1 MTEIQPPLEFIPPA
15 FNPLLLRLARVILPW
30 WMRFR
35 VGIAAVETVNAEILA
50 DLYHEFDRGKTRFLI
65 AFRHPSTKDP
75 FALTSLIWQAVPQAA
90 KKQGFK
96 LRSPVHSHFM
106 YDRGITIWAGEWLGW
121 LFSQLGGT
129 SIERGKLDRLGLKS
143 ARELMV
149 SGRFPLAAAPEG
161 ATNNHSEIVSPL
173 EPGIAQLGFWCW
185 EDLQVAGRSE
195 EVVIVP
201 IGIQYEY
208 IDCPRLKLEKLLTT
222 LEVNLGLET
231 SRQFSTEELYQR
243 LLRVGEKALS
253 IVEQFYSKFYNQSIP
268 PAPIAEDPNQKIA
281 VRLQNLLEVALQVAE
296 QYFQIKPKG
305 SLSDRCRRLEQAGW
319 NRIYRADGDNLSDVE
334 QGLGNW
340 IAAEASLYM
349 RHMRLVEQFVA
360 VTGNYVASNPT
371 AERFAETLLIVDRF
385 VKTIKGDN
393 AQKLPNLGKQK
404 VRISVGQP
412 LSVSD
417 RALLYRNNRRQAVAD
432 LTQDLQT
439 SLEDAIVDS
448 RSWVAAE

>member
-1 MTEIQPPLEFIPPA
+1 
-15 FNPLLLRLARVILPW
+15 
-30 WMRFR
+30 
-35 VGIAAVETVNAEILA
+35 
-50 DLYHEFDRGKTRFLI
+50 
-65 AFRHPSTKDP
+65 
-75 FALTSLIWQAVPQAA
+75 
-90 KKQGFK
+90 
-96 LRSPVHSHFM
+96 
-106 YDRGITIWAGEWLGW
+106 
-121 LFSQLGGT
+121 
-129 SIERGKLDRLGLKS
+129 
-143 ARELMV
+143 
-149 SGRFPLAAAPEG
+149 
-161 ATNNHSEIVSPL
+161 
-173 EPGIAQLGFWCW
+173 
-185 EDLQVAGRSE
+185 
-195 EVVIVP
+195 
-201 IGIQYEY
+201 
-208 IDCPRLKLEKLLTT
+208 
-222 LEVNLGLET
+222 
-231 SRQFSTEELYQR
+231 
-243 LLRVGEKALS
+243 
-253 IVEQFYSKFYNQSIP
+253 
-268 PAPIAEDPNQKIA
+268 
-281 VRLQNLLEVALQVAE
+281 
-296 QYFQIKPKG
+296 
-305 SLSDRCRRLEQAGW
+305 LSDRCRRLEQAGW

>member
-1 MTEIQPPLEFIPPA
+1 MLVTEIKPPLQFIPPA
-15 FNPLLLRLARVILPW
+15 FNPLVLTSVRSILPY

-35 VGIAAVETVNAEILA
+35 VGIAQIETANVEILA
-50 DLYHEFDRGKTRFLI
+50 DLYHQFDRGKTRFLI
-65 AFRHPSTKDP
+65 AFRHPSTNDP
-75 FALTSLIWQAVPQAA
+75 LAIASLIWQAVPQAA
-90 KKQGFK
+90 KKRGFK
-96 LRSPVHSHFM
+96 LKSPVHSHFM
-106 YDRGITIWAGEWLGW
+106 YDRGITIWAGDWIGW

-143 ARELMV
+143 ARELMLN
-149 SGRFPLAAAPEG
+149 GRFPLAAAPEG

-173 EPGIAQLGFWCW
+173 EPGIAQLGFWCL
-185 EDLQVAGRSE
+185 EDLQAAGRDE

-208 IDCPRLKLEKLLTT
+208 LDCPRTKLEKLLTS
-222 LEVNLGLET
+222 LEANLGLENT
-231 SRQFSTEELYQR
+231 IASEELYQR
-243 LLRVGEKALS
+243 LLRVGERALS
-253 IVEQFYSKFYNQSIP
+253 IVEQFYTQFYNRSLP
-268 PAPIAEDPNQKIA
+268 PIATTEDPNQKIA

-296 QYFQIKPKG
+296 EYFQIKPKG

-319 NRIYRADGDNLSDVE
+319 NRIYRANGEKLSDVE

-349 RHMRLVEQFVA
+349 RHMRLVEKFVA

-385 VKTIKGDN
+385 VKMIKGDN
-393 AQKLPNLGKQK
+393 SEKPPDLGKQK

-417 RALLYRNNRRQAVAD
+417 RSSLYQNNRRQAVAD
-432 LTQDLQT
+432 LTQDLQNA
-439 SLEDAIVDS
+439 LEGLIIES
-448 RSWVAAE
+448 SS